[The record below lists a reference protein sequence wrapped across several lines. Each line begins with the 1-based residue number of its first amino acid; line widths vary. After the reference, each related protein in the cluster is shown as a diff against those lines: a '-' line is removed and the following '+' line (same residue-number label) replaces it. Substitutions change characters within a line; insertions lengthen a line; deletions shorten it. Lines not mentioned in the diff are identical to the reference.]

1 MRVFTFITRA
11 EISSRDFRHWE
22 VYFAVMA
29 KGQLNAA
36 DTRDDDLAEARQ
48 IQVSCEVWLLE
59 DLVQTT
65 AYIDA
70 LVQKGEDKPCPTP
83 FEYPDWCKISSC
95 FLRKGEEKALEAA
108 KGLEE
113 HLDD

>member
-1 MRVFTFITRA
+1 
-11 EISSRDFRHWE
+11 
-22 VYFAVMA
+22 MA

-36 DTRDDDLAEARQ
+36 DTKDDDLAEARL
-48 IQVSCEVWLLE
+48 IQASSEVWLLE

-70 LVQKGEDKPCPTP
+70 QVRKGANKPCSGP
-83 FEYPDWCKISSC
+83 FEYPDSYNISSC
-95 FLRKGEEKALEAA
+95 FLKKGDEKALEAA
-108 KGLEE
+108 KDLEK